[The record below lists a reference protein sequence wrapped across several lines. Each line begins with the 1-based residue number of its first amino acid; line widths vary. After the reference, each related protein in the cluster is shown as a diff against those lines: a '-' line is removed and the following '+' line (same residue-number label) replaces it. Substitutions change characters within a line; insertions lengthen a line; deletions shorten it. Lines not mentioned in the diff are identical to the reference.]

1 MDLRHLPMRL
11 VAADQLVL
19 SPVVCKSFPTYLS
32 LQEEIMAI
40 QITTS
45 VITISHSAHRL
56 IHMVSRTFTGSRHSN
71 SSSSSRKHRYTMVDL
86 RNMVMLELDHISLC
100 RTRVINRHTAM
111 QGHQPNL
118 CRAWFLVSL

>member
-1 MDLRHLPMRL
+1 MRP

-19 SPVVCKSFPTYLS
+19 SPVVCRSFHTYLS
-32 LQEEIMAI
+32 LQEETMAI

-45 VITISHSAHRL
+45 VITISHSAPL
-56 IHMVSRTFTGSRHSN
+56 PIHMVSLTFTDSRRRR

-100 RTRVINRHTAM
+100 RTPVINRHTAM

-118 CRAWFLVSL
+118 CRAWYLVSH